1 MSSYLETIFSS
12 LKEYELLLAIL
23 FFCVYWLLK
32 RTTEKTIKALAEKKT
47 VHATR
52 TAFIN
57 RCFSITYFSFLFAVY
72 IIVSGIGYG
81 NFSIFISSVF
91 TVIGVGFIAQWSIL
105 SNITA
110 SFLIFFVFPYRIGDS
125 IIVAD
130 GDGIEGEILD
140 IRMFHTLLKHPEG
153 NVITYPNSLLLQ
165 KSVTKILRKAATKP
179 ASVSKP
185 MNKNRK
191 AN

>member
-165 KSVTKILRKAATKP
+165 KSVTKISPKAATKP

-191 AN
+191 AK

>member
-1 MSSYLETIFSS
+1 M
-12 LKEYELLLAIL
+12 
-23 FFCVYWLLK
+23 
-32 RTTEKTIKALAEKKT
+32 
-47 VHATR
+47 
-52 TAFIN
+52 
-57 RCFSITYFSFLFAVY
+57 
-72 IIVSGIGYG
+72 
-81 NFSIFISSVF
+81 
-91 TVIGVGFIAQWSIL
+91 
-105 SNITA
+105 
-110 SFLIFFVFPYRIGDS
+110 
-125 IIVAD
+125 AD

-165 KSVTKILRKAATKP
+165 KSVTKILPKAATKP

>member
-1 MSSYLETIFSS
+1 MSSYLEIIFSS

-57 RCFSITYFSFLFAVY
+57 RCFNITYFSFLFAVY

-91 TVIGVGFIAQWSIL
+91 TVIGV
-105 SNITA
+105 
-110 SFLIFFVFPYRIGDS
+110 D
-125 IIVAD
+125 
-130 GDGIEGEILD
+130 
-140 IRMFHTLLKHPEG
+140 
-153 NVITYPNSLLLQ
+153 SLLNGRYSATSLQ
-165 KSVTKILRKAATKP
+165 AFLFSLYFRTGLEIRSLWRMGMV
-179 ASVSKP
+179 
-185 MNKNRK
+185 
-191 AN
+191 